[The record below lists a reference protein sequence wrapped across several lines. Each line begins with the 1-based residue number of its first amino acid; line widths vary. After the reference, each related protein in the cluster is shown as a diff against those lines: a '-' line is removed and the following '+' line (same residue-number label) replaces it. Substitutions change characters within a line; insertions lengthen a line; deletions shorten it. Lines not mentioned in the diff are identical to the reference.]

1 MSAFSLYDF
10 GVPGIVHFQLFEV
23 PQEPCL
29 NEVRYCNNR
38 LPPPPLPHLRIL
50 KVFTSCYWGKRVLEK
65 MILVLEKSLI
75 FPKKFCMNYVKHI
88 FFVKDQK
95 ILLFSED
102 HDKTG
107 KK

>member
-1 MSAFSLYDF
+1 
-10 GVPGIVHFQLFEV
+10 
-23 PQEPCL
+23 
-29 NEVRYCNNR
+29 
-38 LPPPPLPHLRIL
+38 
-50 KVFTSCYWGKRVLEK
+50 

-75 FPKKFCMNYVKHI
+75 FPNKFCMNYVKHI

>member
-1 MSAFSLYDF
+1 
-10 GVPGIVHFQLFEV
+10 
-23 PQEPCL
+23 
-29 NEVRYCNNR
+29 
-38 LPPPPLPHLRIL
+38 
-50 KVFTSCYWGKRVLEK
+50 

-102 HDKTG
+102 DDKTG